1 MFVSWATGSR
11 FGLTAPWNVLDEISL
26 DGLVLSFN
34 FETKDVRLTKP
45 LDPPLDLGF
54 LAITELTL
62 SYGPDPETNKEKA
75 VLVSLKA
82 VFRGRRRTAMR
93 SIGTPPNPVL
103 RICGMEVGRPPRARG
118 GRAGSEIG
126 TSPGTLSPFL
136 SVIPPR
142 CSSEPERLHLG
153 AARRLTVGNDA
164 TGIARLVAWASPGAL
179 VVMEASGGD

>member
-62 SYGPDPETNKEKA
+62 TYGPDPETNNDKA
-75 VLVSLKA
+75 VLVSLK
-82 VFRGRRRTAMR
+82 GRFPWKQENGDALGWDATEPCVADLWH
-93 SIGTPPNPVL
+93 GGGAPTP
-103 RICGMEVGRPPRARG
+103 CTGWARG
-118 GRAGSEIG
+118 VGDRNE
-126 TSPGTLSPFL
+126 
-136 SVIPPR
+136 PR
-142 CSSEPERLHLG
+142 DSEPVSQRDPAPLLF
-153 AARRLTVGNDA
+153 
-164 TGIARLVAWASPGAL
+164 
-179 VVMEASGGD
+179 